1 MKSMQDAADAPTGQW
16 ALRITPGRGARYQ
29 QIVNYIEQAI
39 GDGRL
44 RPGDRVPPQRDLA
57 KTLGVDLTTVTRAY
71 AEAKRRN
78 LVDAKGALGTFIA
91 APRAELAAVVDMS
104 MNVPPPPAQVDF
116 DDMLRRGLS
125 QVLLRSDPHLL
136 MTYHLGGGSTADRV
150 AGAR

>member
-1 MKSMQDAADAPTGQW
+1 
-16 ALRITPGRGARYQ
+16 YQ

-104 MNVPPPPAQVDF
+104 M
-116 DDMLRRGLS
+116 
-125 QVLLRSDPHLL
+125 
-136 MTYHLGGGSTADRV
+136 
-150 AGAR
+150 